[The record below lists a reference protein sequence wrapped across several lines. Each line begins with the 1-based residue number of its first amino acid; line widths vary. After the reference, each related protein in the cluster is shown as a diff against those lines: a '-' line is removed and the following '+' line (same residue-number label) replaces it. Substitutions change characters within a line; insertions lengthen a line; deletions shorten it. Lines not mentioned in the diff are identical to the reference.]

1 MLHTGVRGSSGLRWE
16 VQLRHEIWLQQ
27 EEEISPETR
36 VESILTQHLQTS
48 SGAATISSSGGT
60 LEKQLNVWD
69 NTITLHATITIVCT
83 STQYT
88 GAETGLVDSAAY

>member
-1 MLHTGVRGSSGLRWE
+1 MGVRGGSVLRWE

-69 NTITLHATITIVCT
+69 NTITCHHYNRLHQYAVHRCT
-83 STQYT
+83 DGISR
-88 GAETGLVDSAAY
+88 